1 MDAFAVRLTCR
12 SELAREAFGLGLGV
26 LRVQPIGAVGRRIGF
41 ALLGESLLA
50 IAGWPAPPKGTKR
63 SCPCIRVSLRETSL
77 IPSPLQGPAYKGRPW
92 PFIAGTPSPLAASM
106 PLAPLRADSIR
117 PPERGVSRRLAVRAM
132 EKQLCPQAD
141 AVGWKTA
148 KHFPPQSTQRL
159 VSNVERKNRW
169 VSFALPTLR
178 SLEARTYTSL
188 HGLSGATESPLS
200 GGRAQVA
207 WKGLSGMDAARGL
220 GAPPTMGQGWP
231 FAAGPWSVTGA
242 REPRRSRGRM
252 EGQAFL
258 LTFFGAGRPAFEKS
272 ESPCKAKPVGGA
284 EESAA
289 SDARIRATS
298 GEKRSAVS
306 HSRSPGQA
314 KTHKAHP
321 VVTAVQSATFPYLRP
336 SQNGSYRTPRV
347 MVPQC

>member
-1 MDAFAVRLTCR
+1 MKALAVRWGLESEHLCR
-12 SELAREAFGLGLGV
+12 ELFGLGLGV

-41 ALLGESLLA
+41 ALLGEFLLA
-50 IAGWPAPPKGTKR
+50 VAPKGTKK
-63 SCPCIRVSLRETSL
+63 SCPSIRVSLRETSL
-77 IPSPLQGPAYKGRPW
+77 IPSPLRGPAYKGHPW
-92 PFIAGTPSPLAASM
+92 PFTPLAASM
-106 PLAPLRADSIR
+106 PLAPLRADSIQ

-159 VSNVERKNRW
+159 VSNVARKNRW

-207 WKGLSGMDAARGL
+207 WKGLSGMDAAR
-220 GAPPTMGQGWP
+220 AAMGHGWP
-231 FAAGPWSVTGA
+231 FAAGPWSVTGV

-258 LTFFGAGRPAFEKS
+258 LTFFAFEKS

-284 EESAA
+284 EESG
-289 SDARIRATS
+289 T
-298 GEKRSAVS
+298 
-306 HSRSPGQA
+306 P
-314 KTHKAHP
+314 
-321 VVTAVQSATFPYLRP
+321 PYLRP